1 MTTLTYLY
9 ELHNS
14 HKSWLNELALA
25 DDEITLFKVNLEK
38 VITANSKQEI
48 TAQVEQFQNQFIT
61 HLNELQMLR
70 HDVKEAEKNIE
81 KNISDNP
88 VAADHRKIEAD
99 QGLKERVLQFQ
110 KLFLDLK
117 QNYNA
122 FLSKTL

>member
-25 DDEITLFKVNLEK
+25 DDEIALFKVNLEK
-38 VITANSKQEI
+38 VLTANNKQEI

-99 QGLKERVLQFQ
+99 QGLIERVQQFQ
-110 KLFLDLK
+110 KI
-117 QNYNA
+117 
-122 FLSKTL
+122 